1 VIVPLRI
8 GSLVLD
14 PPVVLAPM
22 AGYTDVAFRA
32 LCRRHGCALTY
43 TEVVNA
49 TAIVHRNGRTLD
61 MLEIED
67 VERPVA
73 AHLYGSD
80 PATMAEAARYVEQL
94 GRFDLIDVNCGC
106 PVRKIV
112 AKGAGAALMRDP
124 DKIGRIV
131 RAIREAVS
139 LPVTVKTRVGLKPD
153 RINILETAQAVEE
166 AGAAALAI
174 HARPASQVHSGPAD
188 WETLARIKACRRVPI
203 IGNGGVDT
211 PADVVRM
218 FRETGVDGVMVG
230 RAAVGN
236 PWFFE
241 QARAVLGGGVPR
253 VPDTDERRAMV
264 MEHLGRVMAMKERA
278 AKRRRKRGLPPEE
291 TAVLTFRAH
300 LHRYLAGFP
309 RWPEVR
315 RTLNT
320 MKTEEQVLAA
330 LHTVFDA
337 GS

>member
-1 VIVPLRI
+1 
-8 GSLVLD
+8 
-14 PPVVLAPM
+14 M

-32 LCRRHGCALTY
+32 LCRRFGCALTY

-49 TAIVHRNGRTLD
+49 TGIVHRNGRTLD
-61 MLEIED
+61 MLEIES

-73 AHLYGSD
+73 AHIYGSE
-80 PATMAEAARYVEQL
+80 PSTMAEAARYIEQL
-94 GRFDLIDVNCGC
+94 GRFDVIDVNCGC

-112 AKGAGAALMRDP
+112 AKGAGAALMREP
-124 DKIGRIV
+124 EKIGRIV
-131 RAIREAVS
+131 RAIRDAVS

-153 RINILETAQAVEE
+153 SINILETAQAVEE
-166 AGAAALAI
+166 AGAAAIAV

-188 WETLARIKACRRVPI
+188 WDALARVKAARRLSV
-203 IGNGGVDT
+203 IGNGGVSA
-211 PADVVRM
+211 PEDVLRM

-241 QARAVLGGGVPR
+241 QARALLGGVAPR
-253 VPDTDERRAMV
+253 LPGTDERRAMV
-264 MEHLGRVMAMKERA
+264 LEHLGRLMAMKQQA
-278 AKRRRKRGLPPEE
+278 AKRRRKRGLPPDQ

-320 MKTEEQVLAA
+320 MHTEEHVLNA
-330 LHTVFDA
+330 LWTVLGGTEGREGQLSLSPHA
-337 GS
+337 